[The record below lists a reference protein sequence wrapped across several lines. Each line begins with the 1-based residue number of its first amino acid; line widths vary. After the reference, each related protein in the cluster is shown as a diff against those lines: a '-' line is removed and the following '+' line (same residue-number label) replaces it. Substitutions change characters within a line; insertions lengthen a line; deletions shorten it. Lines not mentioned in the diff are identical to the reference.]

1 MRIVVLGSG
10 AGGGFPQWNC
20 NCPNCAG
27 LRAGTLQARARTQ
40 SSLAL
45 AATSAATAANAADGA
60 DWLLVNASPDLRA
73 QIESC
78 PALQPGRAV
87 RDTAIA
93 AVVLVDAQVDHTT
106 GLMTLREHTRR
117 LPVYCTPSV
126 HDDLTTGYPLLRVLE
141 HYCGVDWHPIDA
153 REAHPFAIPEL
164 PGLEIHPIPLPGEAP
179 PYSPRRH
186 RPAEDDTIG
195 LVFIDRAS
203 GRRCLY
209 APGLGGWTPRVV
221 AEAERADC
229 LLIDGTLWR
238 DDELAARGAAEKTG
252 REMGHLAQTG
262 ADGMLDRL
270 ASLRGRKIL
279 IHINN
284 TNPILDERS
293 PERAQLDAAGIEVAW
308 DGMEI
313 EL

>member
-1 MRIVVLGSG
+1 MKIFVLGSG

-20 NCPNCAG
+20 NCPNCSG

-40 SSLAL
+40 SSLAI
-45 AATSAATAANAADGA
+45 SDGGA

-73 QIESC
+73 QLEIC

-93 AVVLVDAQVDHTT
+93 AVLIVDAQIDHST
-106 GLMTLREHTRR
+106 GLMTLREHTKR

-126 HDDLTTGYPLLRVLE
+126 HSDLTTGYPLLNVLE

-153 REAHPFAIPEL
+153 VGAVAFSIPEL
-164 PGLEIHPIPLPGEAP
+164 PSIEIVPIPLPGEAP

-195 LVFIDRAS
+195 LTFIDRES
-203 GRRCLY
+203 GRSCFY
-209 APGLGGWTPRVV
+209 APGLGGWTDPVL
-221 AEAERADC
+221 AAAERADC
-229 LLIDGTLWR
+229 VLIDGTLWK
-238 DDELAARGAAEKTG
+238 DDELADRGAAQKTG
-252 REMGHLAQTG
+252 QEMGHLSQTG
-262 ADGMLDRL
+262 AGGMLDRL
-270 ASLRGRKIL
+270 APLGGRKIL

-284 TNPILDERS
+284 TNPILDETS
-293 PERAQLDAAGIEVAW
+293 AERKRLAEAGIEVAF

-313 EL
+313 DL

>member
-1 MRIVVLGSG
+1 MKILVLGSG

-20 NCPNCAG
+20 NCPNCSG
-27 LRAGTLQARARTQ
+27 LRAGTLQASPRTQ
-40 SSLAL
+40 SSLAI
-45 AATSAATAANAADGA
+45 SDGSE

-73 QIESC
+73 QLESC

-93 AVVLVDAQVDHTT
+93 AVLIVDAQIDHST

-126 HDDLTTGYPLLRVLE
+126 HSDLTSGYPLLNVLE

-153 REAHPFAIPEL
+153 IGGVSFSIPEL
-164 PGLEIHPIPLPGEAP
+164 PSIEILPIPLPSEAP

-186 RPAEDDTIG
+186 QPAADDTIG
-195 LVFIDRAS
+195 LSLLDRES
-203 GRRCLY
+203 GRRCFY
-209 APGLGGWTPRVV
+209 APGLGEWTDSVL

-229 LLIDGTLWR
+229 LLIDGTLWK
-238 DDELAARGAAEKTG
+238 DDELFERGAAQKTG
-252 REMGHLAQTG
+252 QEMGHLAQTG
-262 ADGMLDRL
+262 QGGILDRL
-270 ASLRGRKIL
+270 APLKGRKIL

-284 TNPILDERS
+284 TNPILDETS
-293 PERAQLDAAGIEVAW
+293 PERKRLTEAGIEVAY

-313 EL
+313 DL

>member
-27 LRAGTLQARARTQ
+27 LRAGSIKAIARTQ
-40 SSLAL
+40 SSLAV
-45 AATSAATAANAADGA
+45 SDGGS

-73 QIESC
+73 QLEAC
-78 PALQPGRAV
+78 PELQPARAV

-93 AVVLVDAQVDHTT
+93 AVLIVDAQIDHST

-126 HDDLTTGYPLLRVLE
+126 HSDLTTGYPLLTVLE

-153 REAHPFAIPEL
+153 IGGVSIEIPEL
-164 PGLEIHPIPLPGEAP
+164 PGIAIDPVPLPSEAP

-195 LVFIDRAS
+195 LVFIDKAS
-203 GRRCLY
+203 ERRCFY
-209 APGLGGWTPRVV
+209 APGLGDWTHRVV
-221 AEAERADC
+221 EEAERADC
-229 LLIDGTLWR
+229 VLIDGTLWN
-238 DDELAARGAAEKTG
+238 DGELSDRGAARKTG
-252 REMGHLAQTG
+252 REMGHLAQSG
-262 ADGMLDRL
+262 AGGMLDRL
-270 ASLRGRKIL
+270 APLPGRKIL

-284 TNPILDERS
+284 TNPILDENS
-293 PERAQLDAAGIEVAW
+293 PERARLAEAGIEVAY

-313 EL
+313 VIE

>member
-20 NCPNCAG
+20 SCPNCAG
-27 LRAGTLQARARTQ
+27 LRAGTLRATARTQ
-40 SSLAL
+40 SSLAVGERPD
-45 AATSAATAANAADGA
+45 AA

-73 QIESC
+73 QIADC
-78 PALQPGRAV
+78 PALQPARAV

-93 AVVLVDAQVDHTT
+93 AVVIVDAQIDHTT
-106 GLMTLREHTRR
+106 GLMTLREHTKR
-117 LPVYCTPSV
+117 LPIYCTPSV
-126 HDDLTTGYPLLRVLE
+126 RDDLTSGYPLLRVLE

-153 REAHPFAIPEL
+153 IGGVPFRIPEL
-164 PGLEIHPIPLPGEAP
+164 PGLEIQPIPLPGEAP

-195 LVFIDRAS
+195 LVFIDRES

-209 APGLGGWTPRVV
+209 APGLGGWTPRIV

-229 LLIDGTLWR
+229 LLIDGTLWK
-238 DDELAARGAAEKTG
+238 DDELAERGAARKTG

-262 ADGMLDRL
+262 ADGMLARI
-270 ASLRGRKIL
+270 ASLHGRKIL

-284 TNPILDERS
+284 TNPILDEDS
-293 PERAQLDAAGIEVAW
+293 PERARLDRAGIEVAW

-313 EL
+313 DL

>member
-1 MRIVVLGSG
+1 MKIFVLGSG

-20 NCPNCAG
+20 NCPNCTG
-27 LRAGTLQARARTQ
+27 LRNGSVQCSARTQ
-40 SSLAL
+40 SSLAV
-45 AATSAATAANAADGA
+45 SDGGV

-78 PALQPGRAV
+78 PALQPARAV

-93 AVVLVDAQVDHTT
+93 AVLIVDAQIDHST

-126 HDDLTTGYPLLRVLE
+126 HSDLTSGYPLLNVLE
-141 HYCGVDWHPIDA
+141 HFCGVDWHPVDA
-153 REAHPFAIPEL
+153 IGGTAFQIPEL
-164 PGLEIHPIPLPGEAP
+164 PGLELHPIPLPGEAP

-186 RPAEDDTIG
+186 KPAEDDCIG
-195 LVFIDRAS
+195 LTFVDKAS
-203 GRRCLY
+203 GKRCFY
-209 APGLGGWTPRVV
+209 APGLGGWTDRVI

-229 LLIDGTLWR
+229 VLIDGTLWK
-238 DDELAARGAAEKTG
+238 DDELAARGAADKTG
-252 REMGHLAQTG
+252 AEMGHLAQTG
-262 ADGMLDRL
+262 DGGMLEQLARL
-270 ASLRGRKIL
+270 AGRKIL

-284 TNPILDERS
+284 TNPILDEAS
-293 PERAQLDAAGIEVAW
+293 PERRRLDEAGIEVAF

>member
-27 LRAGTLQARARTQ
+27 VRAGTIKASRRTQ
-40 SSLAL
+40 SSLAV
-45 AATSAATAANAADGA
+45 SDGSA

-73 QIESC
+73 QLETC
-78 PALQPGRAV
+78 PALQPARAI

-93 AVVLVDAQVDHTT
+93 AVLIVDAQIDHST

-126 HDDLTTGYPLLRVLE
+126 YSDLTTGYPLLTVLE
-141 HYCGVDWHPIDA
+141 HYCGVDWRPVDAIGGIAFEIPEMPGIALHPIS
-153 REAHPFAIPEL
+153 L
-164 PGLEIHPIPLPGEAP
+164 PSEAP

-195 LVFIDRAS
+195 LVFVDKAS
-203 GRRCLY
+203 GQRCFY
-209 APGLGGWTPRVV
+209 APGLGDWTDRV
-221 AEAERADC
+221 AREAERADC
-229 LLIDGTLWR
+229 VLIDGTLWN
-238 DDELAARGAAEKTG
+238 DQELADRGAVQKTG
-252 REMGHLAQTG
+252 REMGHLAQSGTG
-262 ADGMLDRL
+262 GMLEHL
-270 ASLRGRKIL
+270 AALPGRKIL

-284 TNPILDERS
+284 TNPVLDEDS
-293 PERAQLDAAGIEVAW
+293 PERARLAEAGIEVAY

-313 EL
+313 ELG

>member
-1 MRIVVLGSG
+1 MQIFVLGSG

-20 NCPNCAG
+20 NCPNCSG
-27 LRAGTLQARARTQ
+27 LRSGKIRASGRMQ
-40 SSLAL
+40 SSLAI
-45 AATSAATAANAADGA
+45 SDGGGE
-60 DWLLVNASPDLRA
+60 WLLINASPDLRA

-78 PALQPGRAV
+78 PALQPARSV

-93 AVVLVDAQVDHTT
+93 AVVIVDAQIDHST

-126 HDDLTTGYPLLRVLE
+126 HSDLTTGYPLLSVLE

-153 REAHPFAIPEL
+153 IAGEAFRIPEL
-164 PGLEIHPIPLPGEAP
+164 PGIELQPVPLPSEAP

-195 LVFIDRAS
+195 LSFIDLES
-203 GRRCLY
+203 GKRCFY
-209 APGLGGWTPRVV
+209 APGIGDWTARLI
-221 AEAERADC
+221 AEASRADC
-229 LLIDGTLWR
+229 VLIDGTLWN
-238 DDELAARGAAEKTG
+238 DHELADRGAAQKTG
-252 REMGHLAQTG
+252 REMGHLAQSG
-262 ADGMLDRL
+262 KGGMLEQM
-270 ASLRGRKIL
+270 ASLQARRIL

-284 TNPILDERS
+284 TNPILDEDS
-293 PERAQLDAAGIEVAW
+293 PERAELAEAGIEVAY

-313 EL
+313 DL

>member
-1 MRIVVLGSG
+1 MLIKVLGSG

-20 NCPNCAG
+20 NCANCSG
-27 LRAGTLQARARTQ
+27 LRAGTLAARPRTQ
-40 SSLAL
+40 SSLAVSD
-45 AATSAATAANAADGA
+45 TGE

-73 QIESC
+73 QLESC
-78 PALQPGRAV
+78 PALQPARTV

-93 AVVLVDAQVDHTT
+93 AVLIVDAQIDHST

-126 HDDLTTGYPLLRVLE
+126 HSDLTGGYPLISVLE
-141 HYCGVDWHPIDA
+141 HYCGVDWRPVDA
-153 REAHPFAIPEL
+153 IGRVPFEIPEIS
-164 PGLEIHPIPLPGEAP
+164 GLTMHPIPLPSEAP

-186 RPAEDDTIG
+186 NPAEDDTIG
-195 LVFIDRAS
+195 IVFIDQSS

-209 APGLGGWTPRVV
+209 APGLGEWTEPLIE
-221 AEAERADC
+221 EAERADC
-229 LLIDGTLWR
+229 LMIDGTLWN
-238 DDELAARGAAEKTG
+238 DTELMEQGAASKTG
-252 REMGHLAQTG
+252 REMGHLAQSG
-262 ADGMLDRL
+262 SNGMLDQL
-270 ASLRGRKIL
+270 ARLRGRKIL

-284 TNPILDERS
+284 TNPILDESS
-293 PERAQLDAAGIEVAW
+293 PEHARLVTLGIEVAY

>member
-27 LRAGTLQARARTQ
+27 LRAGSIKAIARTQ
-40 SSLAL
+40 SSLAV
-45 AATSAATAANAADGA
+45 SDGGS

-73 QIESC
+73 QLAAC
-78 PALQPGRAV
+78 PVLQPARAV

-93 AVVLVDAQVDHTT
+93 AVLIVDAQIDHST
-106 GLMTLREHTRR
+106 GLMTLREHTKR

-126 HDDLTTGYPLLRVLE
+126 HSDLTTGYPLLTVLE

-153 REAHPFAIPEL
+153 IGGVSIVIPEL
-164 PGLEIHPIPLPGEAP
+164 PGIAIDPVPLPSEAP

-195 LVFIDRAS
+195 LVFIDKAS
-203 GRRCLY
+203 GQRCFY
-209 APGLGGWTPRVV
+209 APGLGDWTERVIE
-221 AEAERADC
+221 EAERADC
-229 LLIDGTLWR
+229 VLIDGTLWN
-238 DDELAARGAAEKTG
+238 DEELADRGAAQKTG
-252 REMGHLAQTG
+252 REMGHLAQSG
-262 ADGMLDRL
+262 AGGMLDRL
-270 ASLRGRKIL
+270 TPLPGRKIL

-284 TNPILDERS
+284 TNPILDEDS
-293 PERAQLDAAGIEVAW
+293 PERARLAKAGIEVAY

-313 EL
+313 VLG

>member
-1 MRIVVLGSG
+1 MKLFVLGSG

-20 NCPNCAG
+20 NCPNCRG
-27 LRAGTLQARARTQ
+27 LRAGDIQASARTQ
-40 SSLAL
+40 SSLAI
-45 AATSAATAANAADGA
+45 SDGGE

-73 QIESC
+73 QLEIC

-93 AVVLVDAQVDHTT
+93 AVLIVDAQIDHST
-106 GLMTLREHTRR
+106 GLMTLREHTKR

-126 HDDLTTGYPLLRVLE
+126 HSDLTTGYPLLTVLE
-141 HYCGVDWHPIDA
+141 HFCGVDWHPVDA
-153 REAHPFAIPEL
+153 IGSVPFSIPEL
-164 PGLEIHPIPLPGEAP
+164 PSIEMIPIPLPGEAP

-186 RPAEDDTIG
+186 QPAPDDTIG
-195 LVFIDRAS
+195 ITFVDRDT
-203 GRRCLY
+203 GRRCFY
-209 APGLGGWTPRVV
+209 APGLGDWTPPVL

-229 LLIDGTLWR
+229 VLIDGTLWK
-238 DDELAARGAAEKTG
+238 DDELADRGAAQKTG

-262 ADGMLDRL
+262 DGGMLDRL
-270 ASLRGRKIL
+270 APLPGRKIL

-284 TNPILDERS
+284 TNPILDESS
-293 PERAQLDAAGIEVAW
+293 PERKKLEAAGIEVAY